1 MDPRIKE
8 LSALLTGYSCALK
21 PGEKVLIDYEGEC
34 SKPLVRQLIKDAYK
48 LGARPYVNHRD
59 SQVLREML
67 LGADE
72 EQITYLNDYQLYQM
86 KGMDAY
92 IAVRGSDNTS
102 ELSDVPIETLNMYER
117 VTAPTLDWRV
127 NRTKWVV
134 LRYPNPSMAQL
145 ANKSQEAFEDFF
157 FNVCTLDYNKM
168 SLAMDPLVDLMQRT
182 DKVHLVGPDTD
193 LTFSI
198 KGIPA
203 VKCDGRCNI
212 PDGEVYTAPVKE
224 SMNGVISYNTF
235 SEEQGFTYENI
246 RFEVKD
252 GKIIKATA
260 NDTERINTLLDT
272 DEGARYFGEFAIG
285 VNPYVLHP
293 MKDTLFDEKICG
305 SFHLTPGMA
314 YEDAFNG
321 NKSAVHWDLV
331 MIQRPEYGGGEIW
344 FDDVLIRKDGLFVID
359 ELKGLNPENL
369 K

>member
-145 ANKSQEAFEDFF
+145 ASKSQEAFEDFF

-168 SLAMDPLVDLMQRT
+168 SRAMDPLVDLMQRT

-203 VKCDGRCNI
+203 VKCDGRSQHS
-212 PDGEVYTAPVKE
+212 GRR
-224 SMNGVISYNTF
+224 G
-235 SEEQGFTYENI
+235 
-246 RFEVKD
+246 
-252 GKIIKATA
+252 
-260 NDTERINTLLDT
+260 
-272 DEGARYFGEFAIG
+272 
-285 VNPYVLHP
+285 LHRS
-293 MKDTLFDEKICG
+293 G
-305 SFHLTPGMA
+305 
-314 YEDAFNG
+314 
-321 NKSAVHWDLV
+321 
-331 MIQRPEYGGGEIW
+331 QR
-344 FDDVLIRKDGLFVID
+344 ID
-359 ELKGLNPENL
+359 ERRDFLQYLRAKNRASPTKTSASRSRMAKSSRQPPTTPNASMRCWILMRARAISANL
-369 K
+369 PSVSILMCCTR